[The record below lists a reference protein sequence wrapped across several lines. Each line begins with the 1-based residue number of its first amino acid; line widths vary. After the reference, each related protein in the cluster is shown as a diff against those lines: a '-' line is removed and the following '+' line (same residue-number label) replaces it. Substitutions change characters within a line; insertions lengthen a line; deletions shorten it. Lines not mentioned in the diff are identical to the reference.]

1 MILYKIIVIDCVHER
16 SSLTCFYFHSLY
28 PHTVPIT
35 DAMECI
41 SISFNT
47 HAPKYMGSNITLT
60 EGMGLERRGLE
71 ERGGGLQLEEREGEL
86 EESEGG
92 IGGEMRGW
100 VERGGIGGSITITA
114 SLYIGICLLHCTY
127 ILEPHLLLRM
137 ASLWVCLLQES

>member
-28 PHTVPIT
+28 PHT
-35 DAMECI
+35 DAMESI

-71 ERGGGLQLEEREGEL
+71 ERGGGLQLEERECE
-86 EESEGG
+86 
-92 IGGEMRGW
+92 
-100 VERGGIGGSITITA
+100 
-114 SLYIGICLLHCTY
+114 
-127 ILEPHLLLRM
+127 
-137 ASLWVCLLQES
+137 